1 MGKHD
6 RCCVGGCDND
16 KRYLHLCVKRRH
28 VEGDLIWHRFPKDPK
43 KFEIWRK
50 NIKRGLEFFNP
61 GHETFVCSNHFVDG
75 KPTMNNPHPTLFL
88 QPSDKQRRS
97 PQKRST
103 HTKLPET
110 SHSCEPSMLSKE
122 VKETSRIANVRI
134 YVEQAIKQMKEFRI
148 IKNEL
153 PVLLLPVIDDI
164 VTVCA
169 SLVNLL
175 DPLCD

>member
-1 MGKHD
+1 MRGKHD

-16 KRYLHLCVKRRH
+16 KRYLLLCVKRRH

-61 GHETFVCSNHFVDG
+61 GHETFVCSNHFVNR
-75 KPTMNNPHPTLFL
+75 KPTNNPHPTLFL

-103 HTKLPET
+103 RTKLPET
-110 SHSCEPSMLSKE
+110 SHSCEPSILIGSHSTSSYNCPEMLAWVKLLSKE
-122 VKETSRIANVRI
+122 LSWFIIWPSRPQIRSALPIVFENVI
-134 YVEQAIKQMKEFRI
+134 
-148 IKNEL
+148 
-153 PVLLLPVIDDI
+153 PG
-164 VTVCA
+164 
-169 SLVNLL
+169 SG
-175 DPLCD
+175 